1 MKRSAELQKILLKI
15 GLSYQQ
21 DIGTLPE
28 YIVDNGFLLFSSF
41 HVQKQHVLL
50 SCFKNVFMGDFKGF
64 HLFFSDFN
72 SDYSIDDNAQGYK
85 QTIAVLQSTSFSLP
99 RLCLLPK
106 STERFTVK
114 LDHFGQ
120 DFMLPIFKGYKK
132 RPFPGHPRLKRK
144 YTLKSPELPAPEKL
158 LSMSFVKYLDDHPG
172 WFMEGNNN
180 ALLLYRRG
188 RKIKPSD
195 IYEFIGDA
203 VEIGRLLTVNTRKS
217 SMGYR
222 R

>member
-21 DIGTLPE
+21 DISTLPE

-50 SCFKNVFMGDFKGF
+50 SCFKNVFMGNFKRF

-99 RLCLLPK
+99 RFCLLPK

-114 LDHFGQ
+114 LDHLGQ

-132 RPFPGHPRLKRK
+132 RPFPGYPRLKRK
-144 YTLKSPELPAPEKL
+144 YTLKSPVMPTPENL
-158 LSMSFVKYLDDHPG
+158 FGTGFMAYLDDHPG

-188 RKIKPSD
+188 RKIKPYD
-195 IYEFIGDA
+195 ICEFIEDA
-203 VEIGRLLTVNTRKS
+203 VEIGHLLAPNTRKS
-217 SMGYR
+217 
-222 R
+222 